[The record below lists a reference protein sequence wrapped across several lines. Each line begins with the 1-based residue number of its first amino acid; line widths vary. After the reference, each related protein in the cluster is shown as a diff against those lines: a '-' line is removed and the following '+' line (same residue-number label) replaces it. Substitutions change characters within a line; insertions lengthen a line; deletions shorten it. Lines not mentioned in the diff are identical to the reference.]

1 MHLVADVLDK
11 QLMDRNGENAGRV
24 DGIVLELREGK
35 PPLVKC
41 VLVSPITLLSRLS
54 DRLAR
59 WYAEIDRRFGPGRGV
74 PFRVPW
80 SRLTPEGPTIRLDV
94 DVEST
99 PINAFEDYLR
109 VTIVE
114 KIPGA

>member
-1 MHLVADVLDK
+1 MHLISEVLDK
-11 QLMDRNGENAGRV
+11 QLVDRDGEKAGRV

-35 PPLVKC
+35 PPLLTSV
-41 VLVSPITLLSRLS
+41 VVSPITLLSRLN
-54 DRLAR
+54 DRLAG
-59 WYAEIDRRFGPGRGV
+59 WYAGVDRRFGPQRGV
-74 PFRVPW
+74 PFRIPW
-80 SRLTPEGPTIRLDV
+80 SRVTPHGATLDLDL

-109 VTIVE
+109 VKIVD